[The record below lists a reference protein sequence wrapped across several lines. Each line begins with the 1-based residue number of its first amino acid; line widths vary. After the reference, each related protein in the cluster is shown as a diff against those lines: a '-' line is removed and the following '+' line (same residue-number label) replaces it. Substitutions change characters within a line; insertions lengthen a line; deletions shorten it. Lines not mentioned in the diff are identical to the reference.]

1 MISYDVSIIVKAV
14 LPYLTMIISLVTGV
28 IIANL
33 FWRSRVF
40 RFAKAEVIQTLEYQK
55 NKIDQLEHEA
65 RSKDQTISELRGRM
79 KIINISALKIMEGLK

>member
-1 MISYDVSIIVKAV
+1 MLSYDVSILVKAV
-14 LPYLTMIISLVTGV
+14 LPYLTMLISLVTGV

-65 RSKDQTISELRGRM
+65 RSKDQTISELRGRLKM
-79 KIINISALKIMEGLK
+79 INISALKIMEGLK